1 VAQLFSL
8 GHITMNALEQNIP
21 DIICFVVFGAV
32 QYIALFRPEVVK
44 GMQSSVSIGPYRRR
58 IQKPMSR
65 FTVVC
70 FGLLWGIIGLGILL
84 GNCGVITGK
93 QVVPIF
99 FVSGFVVA
107 GIGLVYQIF
116 YRPQKHLK

>member
-1 VAQLFSL
+1 
-8 GHITMNALEQNIP
+8 LEQNIP

-32 QYIALFRPEVVK
+32 QYIALFRPNLIK
-44 GMQSSVSIGPYRRR
+44 DMQSSVSIGPFSRR

-65 FTVVC
+65 FTVMC
-70 FGLLWGIIGLGILL
+70 FGLLWGIVGLGVLL
-84 GNCGVITGK
+84 RNCGAIADN

-107 GIGLVYQIF
+107 GIGVIYQII
-116 YRPQKHLK
+116 YRPEKHPK